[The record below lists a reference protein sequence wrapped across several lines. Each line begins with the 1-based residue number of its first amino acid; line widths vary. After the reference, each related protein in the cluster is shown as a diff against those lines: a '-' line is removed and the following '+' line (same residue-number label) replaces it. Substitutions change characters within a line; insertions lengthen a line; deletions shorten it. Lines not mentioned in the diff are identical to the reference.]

1 MHRPLHKKSPNSET
15 KEEQQPK
22 ANAAQHIMSSVKE
35 SSGGICFFNT
45 IKYSVA
51 KYLENTLSGSYL
63 CLQEYDLCLYILYHF
78 DDSPATL
85 ASPASLNHLK
95 CLGSVVVC
103 VSWTTGSFFGGLV
116 P

>member
-63 CLQEYDLCLYILYHF
+63 CLQEYDLCLYILNHF